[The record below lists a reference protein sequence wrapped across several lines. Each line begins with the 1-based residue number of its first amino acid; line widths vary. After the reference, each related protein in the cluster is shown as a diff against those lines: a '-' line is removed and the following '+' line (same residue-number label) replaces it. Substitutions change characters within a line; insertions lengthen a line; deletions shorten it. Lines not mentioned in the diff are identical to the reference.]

1 MVLIVLEAIV
11 ARVKGVNINRSADVI
26 SSLSSGITN
35 TIRDAIK
42 FSFAIVTYS
51 WLVDRITVYKL
62 EPYWLAVV
70 VAFLVKDFS
79 GYCVHPVSY
88 THLTLPTKA

>member
-42 FSFAIVTYS
+42 FTFAIVTYS

-70 VAFLVKDFS
+70 VAFLYFGFS
-79 GYCVHPVSY
+79 NF
-88 THLTLPTKA
+88 